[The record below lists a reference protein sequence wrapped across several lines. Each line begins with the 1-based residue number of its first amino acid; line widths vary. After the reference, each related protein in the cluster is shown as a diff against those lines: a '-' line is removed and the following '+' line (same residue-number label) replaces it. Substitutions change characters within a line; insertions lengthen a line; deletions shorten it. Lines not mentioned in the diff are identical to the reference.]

1 MKRNIYFDVDGVL
14 LTKEGQLSV
23 GADDFLRSF
32 IDDAN
37 NTCYWL
43 TTRCKGDP
51 QPVLNTLQPL
61 LDHESAQLI
70 ESVKATD
77 WRTLKTEAIDFD
89 EPFIWFDDSPFQAE
103 IKELSK
109 NRAEKS
115 LALINLSKFNN
126 SILAA
131 ASEYLT

>member
-32 IDDAN
+32 IDDTT

-51 QPVLNTLQPL
+51 QPVLHTLQPL

-70 ESVKATD
+70 ENVKATN

-89 EPFIWFDDSPFQAE
+89 NPFIWFDDNPLS
-103 IKELSK
+103 IELK
-109 NRAEKS
+109 ILKDHGRLQS
-115 LALINLSKFNN
+115 LALIDLVKDP
-126 SILAA
+126 LQLK
-131 ASEYLT
+131 EYTS